1 VTPAAAQA
9 RALAQARPDPHE
21 RIDGLRA
28 WLTQLDRRV
37 SVLTY
42 VGAAMAVLALAA
54 ATVALV
60 LTLQLRGDAA
70 TKDDVAAL
78 RDQLSGVQQSATQAA
93 QSSVRSLDQRLTD
106 LQNEVDRIS
115 TSQRTTRRELRVVQG
130 DIKEL
135 RSQVSSAGGPSGTGT
150 GRSGP

>member
-1 VTPAAAQA
+1 VTPAAP
-9 RALAQARPDPHE
+9 RAPTQARPDPHE

-37 SVLTY
+37 GVLTY
-42 VGAAMAVLALAA
+42 VGAAIAVLALAA
-54 ATVALV
+54 AAVALV
-60 LTLQLRGDAA
+60 LTLQLKRDAA
-70 TKDDVAAL
+70 TNDDVASL

-106 LQNEVDRIS
+106 LQNEVDRITS
-115 TSQRTTRRELRVVQG
+115 SQRTTRRELQVVQG

-135 RSQVSSAGGPSGTGT
+135 RNQVSSAGGQSGTGA
-150 GRSGP
+150 GGSGP